1 MNLGAAEKTSPPVS
15 QVCEASGS
23 SFFLPV
29 RQALF
34 RTLQQNCFPDRFTV
48 GTGRKVFLNAAK
60 KSPDRVT
67 ELRRQSSVPYGGRP
81 GYKCFFALSRKN
93 VTGFY
98 NSDTTL

>member
-34 RTLQQNCFPDRFTV
+34 RALQQNCFPDRFTA

-60 KSPDRVT
+60 KTPGSCHRIAPAIVCI
-67 ELRRQSSVPYGGRP
+67 LWRQ
-81 GYKCFFALSRKN
+81 
-93 VTGFY
+93 TG
-98 NSDTTL
+98 L